1 MITKTGKTIIA
12 KLFGNQLDSAF
23 SFMALG
29 VGPRP
34 QYPQSPPIVSANK
47 ENGFWHTE
55 LDDGSNGKGFI
66 AKESLSLSNNNELF
80 FEVLRL
86 PIRESSVVFEN
97 GETKLCLNAVVP
109 TPNRFE
115 FSEIGVFPADSNA
128 FLMSKPSS
136 LIFSFASG
144 KEAWQT
150 WGKKQN
156 DKGEWELS
164 GELEPVTYESFADT
178 DGVYFRK
185 ATDVAWYVNKNS
197 DDDYDNYS
205 TVRISEWGLVMSTGT
220 QIVNSEPAVDLT
232 NSLPQDELRFA
243 FSYRGFNLNNP
254 DSAAVKSKWKIT
266 LKFVDNNNIS
276 ATMVFDRSHL
286 IALPTED
293 DDVEAEQNILSP
305 TSYTKQWDNGYAVVT
320 QAKNKF
326 VYSDDNVVSDASDPD
341 GTAPPL
347 RSTDLNF
354 GAIDKVVIDF
364 DVDDAEY
371 PNAQICLDGMRFE
384 TKNYNNPAYGL
395 VAHSVVQ
402 NNLDDEGNPAVGDD
416 NRPAIGKPQL
426 FVKKDNTETIIEYKI
441 LLDNGDTKDVREDD
455 A

>member
-34 QYPQSPPIVSANK
+34 QYPQSPPIVKAEK
-47 ENGFWHTE
+47 GKGFWHPS
-55 LDDGSNGKGFI
+55 LDNGDNGKNFI
-66 AKESLSLSNNNELF
+66 AKESLSLSNSNELF

-136 LIFSFASG
+136 LLFSFASG
-144 KEAWQT
+144 KEDWQT
-150 WGKKQN
+150 WGKEL
-156 DKGEWELS
+156 DKETGEWKLS
-164 GELEPVTYESFADT
+164 GELEPVRYESFADT

-185 ATDVAWYVNKNS
+185 ATDVAWY
-197 DDDYDNYS
+197 DDGTYDNYS
-205 TVRISEWGLVMSTGT
+205 TVRISEWGLVISTGE
-220 QIVNSEPAVDLT
+220 QIVNTEPAVDLT
-232 NSLPQDELRFA
+232 NSLPQDELKFA
-243 FSYRGFNLNNP
+243 FSYRGFNLN
-254 DSAAVKSKWKIT
+254 DSDEDAVDSKWKIT
-266 LKFVDNNNIS
+266 LKFVDTNNIS
-276 ATMVFDRSHL
+276 ATMVFNKSHL

-293 DDVEAEQNILSP
+293 DDEQTEQNILSP
-305 TSYTKQWDNGYAVVT
+305 ISYAKQDTNGYAVVT
-320 QAKNKF
+320 QAKNRF
-326 VYSDDNVVSDASDPD
+326 VYSDENAVPDDNDPD
-341 GTAPPL
+341 SSAPPL
-347 RSTDLNF
+347 RATDLNF
-354 GAIDKVVIDF
+354 GAIEKVVIDF
-364 DVDDAEY
+364 DAENF
-371 PNAQICLDGMRFE
+371 PAAQICLDGLRFE

-402 NNLDDEGNPAVGDD
+402 NNLDDEGNPAVDDD
-416 NRPAIGKPQL
+416 NQPTLGRPQMFI
-426 FVKKDNTETIIEYKI
+426 KKDNTETIIEYKI